1 MAYMHIEDL
10 YKNQTILMFKE
21 CYALEKIH
29 GTSAHIRWNKG
40 LQELN
45 PSLSFFGG
53 GIKHETFVKLFSI
66 ERITECLTEMVGV
79 DKTVMIYG
87 EAYGGSCQRM
97 SYLYGPDLKFV
108 VFDVRVDD
116 VWLNV
121 PKAEVFVE
129 ELGLEFV
136 DYRRVPTDLDVLDGI
151 RDSFSVQGKRYGK
164 SFYVREGIVLRPLEE
179 MTLNDGARVIA
190 KHKGDAFK
198 ETKSPRKVEDP
209 EKLKVLEDAKAIAE
223 EWVTEE
229 RLNHVLDAERVERDI
244 KNAGVIIKAM
254 QADVF
259 REGVDE
265 VVESDAARKAI
276 GRVTVSLLKAMPQLE
291 EN

>member
-1 MAYMHIEDL
+1 MGYLHIENL

-29 GTSAHIRWNKG
+29 GTSAH
-40 LQELN
+40 LH
-45 PSLSFFGG
+45 LSRKKDSF
-53 GIKHETFVKLFSI
+53 TLFSGGSSMKTFEALFDVPALEAKI
-66 ERITECLTEMVGV
+66 REMVADDV
-79 DKTVMIYG
+79 PCTVYG

-97 SYLYGPDLKFV
+97 SHLYGPDLKFV
-108 VFDVRVDD
+108 AFDVRIGD

-121 PKAEVFVE
+121 PKAEAFVE

-136 DYRRVPTDLDVLDGI
+136 SYQRLCTDVEILDEK
-151 RDSFSVQGKRYGK
+151 RDAFSVQALRNDAHGG
-164 SFYVREGIVLRPLEE
+164 VREGIVLRPLEE
-179 MTLNDGARVIA
+179 MTLNNGSRVIA

-198 ETKSPRKVEDP
+198 ETKSSRKVEDP

-229 RLNHVLDAERVERDI
+229 RLQHVLDASGYGRDI
-244 KNAGVIIKAM
+244 KNAGDIIKAM

-259 REGVDE
+259 REGVGE
-265 VVESDAARKAI
+265 IVESDAARKAI
-276 GRVTVSLLKAMPQLE
+276 GRVTVSLLKTMPQLQE
-291 EN
+291 G